1 MADQVNPNAPALFQ
15 NPLYLHPSDG
25 PGSLTVQ
32 EKLTGSQNYRAW
44 RGAMEIGLST
54 KRKLGFIK
62 GTVVR
67 SATDPNLAELW
78 DTCNNMKRFALSDG
92 SRKYKLNKD
101 TYEISQSGGSISE
114 YYTKMKCVWEELDN
128 VNVLPAITVT
138 PEISMFLTALNQQKE
153 EQRLFQFLNGL
164 DEHYGNLRSQLLLMT
179 PLPNVESAC
188 SMLQQEESQRV
199 LFGANS
205 YESTA
210 LYKVLGEVG
219 YPAWHPKSKLNAN
232 KQNRSKDVEPVQ
244 NKPRTA
250 AHVEAGNISFT
261 PQQFELFLKSV
272 QQMKL
277 DANDGFGP
285 QISAGA
291 TDHMSPENDEIVDP
305 CLLKIKPQIK
315 LPDGTTSVISH
326 VGKFTNSNV
335 HEDEHCVP
343 NVVPTHVQN
352 TSNEPVLS
360 EPVVTNEP
368 SQPSTS
374 SQVPLRS
381 VEAARDAVVRA
392 GKSPPKTSPFHI
404 DDLSQ
409 KSKGTEPKAFEDEPT
424 DHLIEELGTKHTKAQ
439 RVYGALRQGADQ
451 GTGFMNVRHIELKK
465 ILVVCAKIYILMM
478 T

>member
-25 PGSLTVQ
+25 PGSLRVQ

-44 RGAMEIGLST
+44 RRAMEIGLST

-62 GTVVR
+62 GTVVH

-78 DTCNNMKRFALSDG
+78 DTCNNMVICWILGSVSESIARSVMFVDSASDMWLQLEKRFALSDG

-210 LYKVLGEVG
+210 LYSKGVVKDKCRICRFKWHPPERCWEKVG

-232 KQNRSKDVEPVQ
+232 KQNRSKDVQPVQ

-272 QQMKL
+272 
-277 DANDGFGP
+277 
-285 QISAGA
+285 
-291 TDHMSPENDEIVDP
+291 
-305 CLLKIKPQIK
+305 
-315 LPDGTTSVISH
+315 
-326 VGKFTNSNV
+326 
-335 HEDEHCVP
+335 
-343 NVVPTHVQN
+343 
-352 TSNEPVLS
+352 
-360 EPVVTNEP
+360 
-368 SQPSTS
+368 
-374 SQVPLRS
+374 
-381 VEAARDAVVRA
+381 
-392 GKSPPKTSPFHI
+392 
-404 DDLSQ
+404 
-409 KSKGTEPKAFEDEPT
+409 
-424 DHLIEELGTKHTKAQ
+424 
-439 RVYGALRQGADQ
+439 
-451 GTGFMNVRHIELKK
+451 
-465 ILVVCAKIYILMM
+465 
-478 T
+478 